1 MTIAELIAEIKKENV
16 ATALGESYATIVQSL
31 NEIDRDFKVAEKAVG
46 KAESE
51 AMKRKEKIRELEAEQ
66 AKFSESQSTLEA
78 TISQLTSDKEAQ
90 QKSLEDYQT
99 KFNSYNEKNK
109 KEWESVITDFK
120 IKDNEKVSRYY
131 DFENDTPEAIESN
144 LAEFKKQ
151 QELGVFETA
160 TPPSTPPAPPKPQGD
175 KPMSLKDVM
184 EKQVNEKNNK

>member
-1 MTIAELIAEIKKENV
+1 MTIAEIIAELKKENV
-16 ATALGESYATIVQSL
+16 STALGDNLAKIVQAL
-31 NEIDRDFKVAEKAVG
+31 NTNKTDFDV
-46 KAESE
+46 KAEE
-51 AMKRKEKIRELEAEQ
+51 AAAAVKESMKRKEKIRELEAEK
-66 AKFSESQSTLEA
+66 AKFSESQSTLET

-90 QKSLEDYQT
+90 QKSLEDYQA

-131 DFENDTPEAIESN
+131 DFENDTPEAVENN

-160 TPPSTPPAPPKPQGD
+160 TPPSTPPSKPQATGD
-175 KPMSLKDVM
+175 KSMSM
-184 EKQVNEKNNK
+184 EDLMKKQFDEKNK